1 MIKLFTVLKDF
12 LGWHS
17 TKKLFAAR
25 YRIFS
30 ASYFAQGLVFGIT
43 GIAFPIYLQRQF
55 NLTMGELVSMTILMQ
70 FPWFIKPFWGF
81 IVSAR

>member
-1 MIKLFTVLKDF
+1 MIKLITVVNHF

-17 TKKLFAAR
+17 TKKLLEAR

-55 NLTMGELVSMTILMQ
+55 NDGRTGVNDDIDAVSM
-70 FPWFIKPFWGF
+70 
-81 IVSAR
+81 VSATLERV